1 MDRVGDT
8 YRWKGENV
16 STVEV
21 ANTMADNNSWLV
33 ETNCY
38 GVKVPWAE
46 GACGALAITID
57 GGDLELSGEFIQRFH
72 QIRGSDLS
80 VKGNDC
86 PSSSVFHFSWQSVG
100 FLPFVPSS

>member
-16 STVEV
+16 STIEV
-21 ANTMADNNSWLV
+21 GNTMADNNPFLV

-46 GACGALAITID
+46 GACGALAITLD
-57 GGDLELSGEFIQRFH
+57 TGDLTLTGELPI
-72 QIRGSDLS
+72 ILS
-80 VKGNDC
+80 
-86 PSSSVFHFSWQSVG
+86 SFFT
-100 FLPFVPSS
+100 

>member
-1 MDRVGDT
+1 MLRFMDRVGDT

-57 GGDLELSGEFIQRFH
+57 GGDLELSGEFIQRFD
-72 QIRGSDLS
+72 QI
-80 VKGNDC
+80 
-86 PSSSVFHFSWQSVG
+86 
-100 FLPFVPSS
+100 